1 MALLRRIDVAP
12 PQGRADRLS
21 MSKSKKD
28 SRPGA
33 TRESKKG
40 KSAGEMNP
48 ELLEALKELSKLVA
62 ESDTEDAKA
71 QYRIGCVVRDV
82 MDAPKKYGDGSIK
95 KLALELGRDEKSLYH
110 RASVARAWSPEEY
123 NALLARK
130 NPKGF
135 ALQFY
140 ALVAIAYVEDPVA
153 RERII
158 KEALDKSL
166 PVKAVRSR
174 VKKLLTPTAETP
186 PEAQEEGDQGGGS
199 AVEDPV
205 AQKLAELL
213 AQAKRMRGEWTE
225 AEKALVGLE
234 DEGATPEAAVLRAK
248 AAEELRALGQLLLA
262 DAARLEAAS
271 GRIPSSP
278 QQPRDEASGDG
289 ADAAGGEANP
299 GNVSGISP
307 ASPSPQSHEMHEG

>member
-12 PQGRADRLS
+12 PQGRAERLF

-33 TRESKKG
+33 TGESKKG

-48 ELLEALKELSKLVA
+48 ELQEALKELSKLVA
-62 ESDTEDAKA
+62 ESDTADAEA

-82 MDAPKKYGDGSIK
+82 MDAPKKYGDGSIE
-95 KLALELGRDEKSLYH
+95 KLAVELGRDEKSLYH
-110 RASVARAWSPEEY
+110 RADVARAWSPEEY

-130 NPKGF
+130 NPKGL

-140 ALVAIAYVEDPVA
+140 VLVAIASVEDPAA

-158 KEALDKSL
+158 KDALEKSL
-166 PVKAVRSR
+166 TVKAVRSR
-174 VKKLLTPTAETP
+174 VKKLLTPTAEAA
-186 PEAQEEGDQGGGS
+186 PEAGEEGDQGGVS
-199 AVEDPV
+199 AAEDPD

-213 AQAKRMRGEWTE
+213 AQARRMRGEWTE
-225 AEKALVGLE
+225 AEKTLAGLE
-234 DEGATPEAAVLRAK
+234 DEVATPEDAVLRTK

-262 DAARLEAAS
+262 DAARLAAAS
-271 GRIPSSP
+271 GRIPNSP
-278 QQPRDEASGDG
+278 PQPLDEASGDG
-289 ADAAGGEANP
+289 ADAAGDEANS

-307 ASPSPQSHEMHEG
+307 AS

>member
-48 ELLEALKELSKLVA
+48 ELLKVLEELSKLFA
-62 ESDTEDAKA
+62 ESDTADAQA

-82 MDAPKKYGDGSIK
+82 MDAPNKYRKGSVK
-95 KLALELGRDEKSLYH
+95 RLASELGRDEKSLYH
-110 RASVARAWSPEEY
+110 RAAVARAWSPEEY
-123 NALLARK
+123 KNLLART
-130 NPKGF
+130 NRKGEP
-135 ALQFY
+135 LRFY
-140 ALVAIAYVEDPVA
+140 ILVAIASVGNRQD
-153 RERII
+153 REQLIE
-158 KEALDKSL
+158 EALEQCL
-166 PVKAVRSR
+166 TVNGVRSR
-174 VKKLLTPTAETP
+174 VKQLLTPTAETP
-186 PEAQEEGDQGGGS
+186 PEAREEGDQGGVS
-199 AVEDPV
+199 AAEDPV
-205 AQKLAELL
+205 VHKLAELL

-225 AEKALVGLE
+225 AEKVLAGLE
-234 DEGATPEAAVLRAK
+234 DEVATPEDAVLRTK
-248 AAEELRALGQLLLA
+248 TAEELRALGQLLLA
-262 DAARLEAAS
+262 DAARLDAAS
-271 GRIPSSP
+271 GRIPNSP

-289 ADAAGGEANP
+289 ADAAGGEANS

-307 ASPSPQSHEMHEG
+307 ASSSPQPQAKQEG

>member
-1 MALLRRIDVAP
+1 MALMRRIDVAP
-12 PQGRADRLS
+12 PQGRAERLF

-33 TRESKKG
+33 ARESKKG
-40 KSAGEMNP
+40 KFTGEMNP

-62 ESDTEDAKA
+62 ESDTADAKA

-110 RASVARAWSPEEY
+110 RADVARAWSPEEY

-130 NPKGF
+130 NPKGL

-140 ALVAIAYVEDPVA
+140 VLVAIASVEDPVA

-166 PVKAVRSR
+166 TVKAVRSR
-174 VKKLLTPTAETP
+174 VKKLPPTAETP

-234 DEGATPEAAVLRAK
+234 AEVATPEAAVLRAK

-262 DAARLEAAS
+262 DAARLDAAS
-271 GRIPSSP
+271 GRIPSSS
-278 QQPRDEASGDG
+278 QQQLDEAAG
-289 ADAAGGEANP
+289 DAAGGEANT